1 MNLKEFI
8 HNALEEDIGEGD
20 HTSLACIPDNAMGKA
35 HLLVK
40 QDGVLAGVELAQQIF
55 RQFDPELKFH
65 LILEDG
71 EKVTNGDIA
80 FTIEG
85 RSRSILTTERLVLNC
100 MQRMSGIATLTNEM
114 VSLLEGL
121 NTKILDTRKTTPGF
135 RMLEKWA
142 VRIGGGENHRVGL
155 YDMIM
160 IKDNHIDFTGGI
172 NEAINAAHDYLNTR
186 DKNLKICI
194 EARSL
199 DDIEQIMN
207 NGKVDRIMLDNFKPS
222 LMKDAISLI
231 NHQFETEATGG
242 ITKDTLRTYAESGVD
257 YISVGAITHSA
268 GSLDLS
274 LKAID

>member
-1 MNLKEFI
+1 
-8 HNALEEDIGEGD
+8 
-20 HTSLACIPDNAMGKA
+20 
-35 HLLVK
+35 
-40 QDGVLAGVELAQQIF
+40 
-55 RQFDPELKFH
+55 
-65 LILEDG
+65 
-71 EKVTNGDIA
+71 
-80 FTIEG
+80 
-85 RSRSILTTERLVLNC
+85 

-135 RMLEKWA
+135 RMLEKWG

-242 ITKDTLRTYAESGVD
+242 ITKDTLRTYAETGVD

>member
-40 QDGVLAGVELAQQIF
+40 QDGVLAGVELAQKIF

-100 MQRMSGIATLTNEM
+100 MQRMSGIATLTHEM

-172 NEAINAAHDYLNTR
+172 NEAINAAHDYLNAR
-186 DKNLKICI
+186 DKSLKICI

-199 DDIEQIMN
+199 DDIEQIMD

-222 LMKDAISLI
+222 LMNDAVLMIG
-231 NHQFETEATGG
+231 NQFETEATGG
-242 ITKDTLRTYAESGVD
+242 ITKDTLRTYAETGVD